1 MRSSFVCAFVC
12 ACVLFIVLTR
22 ERERELICDTYFS
35 EIKKRKNRE
44 NREGEK
50 TKEALFSFVL
60 AGKETKKVN
69 SQKHHYRSIGLPEEE
84 ALTKAGFSLLR
95 IKIKLLL
102 FVTRKRWWCAF

>member
-44 NREGEK
+44 NREGLNTPYIVRGAK
-50 TKEALFSFVL
+50 FLIITRFNASDATKEFTL
-60 AGKETKKVN
+60 
-69 SQKHHYRSIGLPEEE
+69 
-84 ALTKAGFSLLR
+84 SLHR
-95 IKIKLLL
+95 R
-102 FVTRKRWWCAF
+102 TGY